1 MIPLLK
7 FAFSLYDAQM
17 VDSPLAS
24 TRVYWRRRLGY
35 PEAIVHDPRPLI
47 EAANLMPEQE
57 IEHDR

>member
-1 MIPLLK
+1 MTGILN
-7 FAFSLYDAQM
+7 FAFALYDARM
-17 VDSPLAS
+17 VDSELAT

-57 IEHDR
+57 GSE